1 MAQPAG
7 TAATF
12 QATYPGH
19 AAVTLTWSD
28 DDGVWFEETP
38 EEEIQG
44 LTLEQ
49 LDSESY
55 RFRIAASAESFSGQA
70 TASLTGA
77 FGAWTSFVDGE
88 GDFPLT
94 DLDPGQWIVAGCAAN
109 FSAGSGAFTTT
120 APASSSHRTFAAK
133 SFLLGL

>member
-7 TAATF
+7 TPATF

-28 DDGVWFEETP
+28 DDGVWLEETP

-49 LDSESY
+49 LDAGSY
-55 RFRIAASAESFSGQA
+55 RFRIAASTESFSGQA
-70 TASLTGA
+70 TASFSGA

-94 DLDPGQWIVAGCAAN
+94 GLDPGQWTIAGRAATL
-109 FSAGSGAFTTT
+109 SAGSGAIT
-120 APASSSHRTFAAK
+120 AAPVRTRITGTDAN
-133 SFLLGL
+133 LGLNL